1 MNVIPIFRCVR
12 GSDWSQEELAQL
24 YRIEN
29 GLRQAR
35 VVLETDRGIT
45 DEGDPWFV
53 FCRGDGEVLV
63 HITRLGN
70 EYYLHSPVLREAL
83 VGKSFPSLTKSFMN
97 QIPLWLPVPAAREA
111 QLFVHPAF
119 MLAAIIGT
127 GPTVLPG
134 WELESVQI
142 AIVGHADSGPVA

>member
-1 MNVIPIFRCVR
+1 MNVFPFLRCVR
-12 GSDWSQEELAQL
+12 GSDWNQEELAKL

-35 VVLETDRGIT
+35 VVLDTDRGVT

-70 EYYLHSPVLREAL
+70 EYSLHSPVLPKAV

-97 QIPLWLPVPAAREA
+97 QIALWLPMPTAREA
-111 QLFVHPAF
+111 QLFVHPRLRAF
-119 MLAAIIGT
+119 AILQGNSAQGAALAKRRK
-127 GPTVLPG
+127 
-134 WELESVQI
+134 
-142 AIVGHADSGPVA
+142 GHTPSGP